1 MRTIPKERILRVNC
15 AGYGTDAHW
24 NLGRAKSLNNYSA
37 IIVNPTS
44 IAHLFDKDPELV
56 RKVEQCLAEGLTSLT
71 VDDDLLLRN
80 LAAEIDSRVLELSD
94 FLTQGGVLV
103 YFLCRPFVIQGPS
116 LSLDNYYWLESLA
129 PDQPA
134 ERNVR
139 HMSAVS
145 HGRLIEPTADG
156 MTSHFGPYLQQ
167 HGLEWSTLIRTEYLT
182 DGYNVLA
189 EAGARK
195 CIAGQLFIVESS
207 GNVVFLPSPYS
218 PDFDKTLIDCLNKWY
233 QSKEQTQEELDAE
246 RLEIQMAGSGVS
258 TPAPQTGPALF
269 DREQNAFEPAASVE
283 METAP
288 AAPVSETDSGFSF
301 SADRIAESISQDAR
315 KFEEEVANRVQ
326 EPKKTL
332 GNIDLSI
339 FAQTAQQLVQKAT
352 KPAEP
357 AVQDEP
363 AQEAVQESAPMSE
376 PSAIAEPEVVA
387 EPEAVA
393 EPESV
398 AQEAPGHEPVAEI
411 PQVSE
416 PEALPEPIAESAP
429 AVDTT
434 PEYALPSEDVIHN
447 SEPGPEESIQSTGG
461 QSLRNILSHAAPT
474 VPESVM
480 PQSVSPA
487 QEVLQEPE
495 AAQQPSPPAMAPAQT
510 PASAASLFED
520 DDDEFGNAEEL
531 ARQAAAQAAQ
541 SNSGAYAQPQT
552 APAPAESYSDSG
564 VYSSQAADYN
574 YTRSGAF
581 EQPQVE
587 PAQQA
592 SSSIGDSGVFSQAQP
607 QAPAAELSPAP
618 TPEQRIVTPPP
629 AESTI
634 LQPPSG
640 FAASVGGPQDTNA
653 AVPPSQPPVQEPPL
667 PPPVNASA
675 GDNSV
680 TNDPNNKS
688 TMDLLRELEKAQ
700 RLQEHEAPP
709 QANPPA
715 TSQVMT
721 APVPENG
728 SPARPLLN
736 NLFKKDAADMA
747 PLESPLPAV
756 PPAVPQAMPQTALP
770 PPAPA
775 RNTLGALMPAAESR
789 PQESFP
795 LMSKD
800 NNMSNQN
807 VPDWCRAYSF
817 SYLDELK
824 KEQNALATQLQDVQ
838 AKLNTV
844 ESKISSV
851 EQLKNALLAGEG
863 EALKEAVGMVLGKL
877 GWTINHNNATPNEVL
892 LLNVD
897 QPEALV
903 RIVRSDSH
911 CDRSEVA
918 HVSGSAIAFWE
929 KHDIEPKGLLIACTW
944 ANMSPQSRN
953 QRDFEEAVSEFARKK
968 NLCLMTTLQLIGIYR
983 DLELGLVTQDTVRR
997 QMLETSGCLVGYSVE
1012 AGMVGARA

>member
-56 RKVEQCLAEGLTSLT
+56 RKVEQCLADGLTSLT

-145 HGRLIEPTADG
+145 HGRLIEPTAEG
-156 MTSHFGPYLQQ
+156 MSSHFGPYLQQ

-189 EAGARK
+189 EAGAKK

-233 QSKEQTQEELDAE
+233 QSKEPTQEELDAE
-246 RLEIQMAGSGVS
+246 RLEIQLAGSGVS

-269 DREQNAFEPAASVE
+269 DREQNAFEPVASVE

-288 AAPVSETDSGFSF
+288 AAPSSEPDAGYSF
-301 SADRIAESISQDAR
+301 SADRIAESVSQDAR

-357 AVQDEP
+357 VVAEQPLPTPPVVDVAETPAAAAEP
-363 AQEAVQESAPMSE
+363 EIEVETKGLAEQNEVVIE
-376 PSAIAEPEVVA
+376 AIAEPA
-387 EPEAVA
+387 TEA
-393 EPESV
+393 
-398 AQEAPGHEPVAEI
+398 
-411 PQVSE
+411 
-416 PEALPEPIAESAP
+416 AP
-429 AVDTT
+429 AVDTS
-434 PEYALPSEDVIHN
+434 PEYALPADQLS
-447 SEPGPEESIQSTGG
+447 SQSAVG
-461 QSLRNILSHAAPT
+461 QSLRNILSHAAPSL
-474 VPESVM
+474 PESVM
-480 PQSVSPA
+480 SQPA
-487 QEVLQEPE
+487 
-495 AAQQPSPPAMAPAQT
+495 AMAPALLEEPQQESAP
-510 PASAASLFED
+510 PAPMAPSSASLFDDD
-520 DDDEFGNAEEL
+520 DDDEFGNEEEL
-531 ARQAAAQAAQ
+531 ARHAAAQSEQ
-541 SNSGAYAQPQT
+541 TNSGAHAQPEA
-552 APAPAESYSDSG
+552 APVPAESYSDSG
-564 VYSSQAADYN
+564 AYSSQAADYS
-574 YTRSGAF
+574 TRSDAF

-587 PAQQA
+587 PAQQV
-592 SSSIGDSGVFSQAQP
+592 SPSISDSGVFNQAQP
-607 QAPAAELSPAP
+607 HEPAAELAP
-618 TPEQRIVTPPP
+618 PSTPEQRIVTPQP
-629 AESTI
+629 ESTI

-640 FAASVGGPQDTNA
+640 FAASVGGPQAANA
-653 AVPPSQPPVQEPPL
+653 AVPASQPPAPEPPL
-667 PPPVNASA
+667 PSHVNATA

-700 RLQEHEAPP
+700 RPQEQDAPP
-709 QANPPA
+709 QALPPA

-721 APVPENG
+721 AAVPENG
-728 SPARPLLN
+728 TPSRPLLN

-789 PQESFP
+789 PQETLP

>member
-1 MRTIPKERILRVNC
+1 MRQIPKERILRVNC

-37 IIVNPTS
+37 IVVNPTS

-56 RKVEQCLAEGLTSLT
+56 RKVEQCLAEGLTTLT

-116 LSLDNYYWLESLA
+116 LALDNYYWLESLA

-145 HGRLIEPTADG
+145 HGRLIEPTEEG
-156 MTSHFGPYLQQ
+156 MTSDFAPYLQQ

-182 DGYNVLA
+182 EGYNVLA
-189 EAGARK
+189 EAGAKK

-218 PDFDKTLIDCLNKWY
+218 PDFDKTLIDCLNHWY
-233 QSKEQTQEELDAE
+233 QNKEQSPEELDAE
-246 RLEIQMAGSGVS
+246 RLEIQLTGSGVS

-269 DREQNAFEPAASVE
+269 DREQNAFEPVASAQL
-283 METAP
+283 ETAP
-288 AAPVSETDSGFSF
+288 AAPSAEPELEPGFSF
-301 SADRIAESISQDAR
+301 SADRIAESVSEDAR

-326 EPKKTL
+326 EPKKTM

-357 AVQDEP
+357 EV
-363 AQEAVQESAPMSE
+363 
-376 PSAIAEPEVVA
+376 EPEQDSVQVPAAVVA
-387 EPEAVA
+387 DPEPTPEPEPMPETVA
-393 EPESV
+393 ELPPAPE
-398 AQEAPGHEPVAEI
+398 
-411 PQVSE
+411 
-416 PEALPEPIAESAP
+416 PEPIEPAYEAAP
-429 AVDTT
+429 AAAVDAT
-434 PEYALPSEDVIHN
+434 PEYALPPDNISQPAA
-447 SEPGPEESIQSTGG
+447 EPVQDEANMSMGAN
-461 QSLRNILSHAAPT
+461 SLRNILSNAAPSL
-474 VPESVM
+474 PESVM
-480 PQSVSPA
+480 PQITAPA
-487 QEVLQEPE
+487 LLEEPHIEE
-495 AAQQPSPPAMAPAQT
+495 APLPAMAPK
-510 PASAASLFED
+510 SAASLFDND
-520 DDDEFGNAEEL
+520 DNEFENEEEL
-531 ARQAAAQAAQ
+531 ARQTAAQAAET
-541 SNSGAYAQPQT
+541 NSGAYAQPQI
-552 APAPAESYSDSG
+552 AQPPADSYSDSG

-574 YTRSGAF
+574 TNSGAF

-587 PAQQA
+587 PAQQEP
-592 SSSIGDSGVFSQAQP
+592 SSISDSGVFSQAQP
-607 QAPAAELSPAP
+607 PAEIAPPP
-618 TPEQRIVTPPP
+618 TPEQRIETPPQ

-640 FAASVGGPQDTNA
+640 FAASIGEPQAANA
-653 AVPPSQPPVQEPPL
+653 AVPPSQPPAQEPPL
-667 PPPVNASA
+667 PSPAYASA

-700 RLQEHEAPP
+700 RPQEQAPP
-709 QANPPA
+709 QALPPA
-715 TSQVMT
+715 SSQVMT

-728 SPARPLLN
+728 TPSRPLLN
-736 NLFKKDAADMA
+736 NLFRKDAADMA

-756 PPAVPQAMPQTALP
+756 PPAVPPAMPQAAMP
-770 PPAPA
+770 PPAPV
-775 RNTLGALMPAAESR
+775 RNTLGAIMPAAESR
-789 PQESFP
+789 PQESVP

-807 VPDWCRAYSF
+807 VPDWCKAYSF

-851 EQLKNALLAGEG
+851 EQLKNALLSGEG

-877 GWTINHNNATPNEVL
+877 GWTINHNNAAPNEVL

-903 RIVRSDSH
+903 RIVRSESH

-918 HVSGSAIAFWE
+918 QVSGSAIDFWE

-953 QRDFEEAVSEFARKK
+953 QRDYEEAVAEFARKK
-968 NLCLMTTLQLIGIYR
+968 NLCLMTTLQLVGIYR

-997 QMLETSGCLVGYSVE
+997 QMLETSGCLAGYSVE